1 MIRLKIIPAETRINF
16 FRYTTVFFSISSIAV
31 LVSLIS
37 YILIGLNYG
46 IDFRGGTMLMI
57 ETPKKVPIESFRAIL
72 GNLNV
77 GDTSVTEISD
87 PAEKLTGGIVSA
99 KKHLVMIRI
108 EQEENKEAVQNKKI
122 ILVKE
127 NLKQAL
133 DDLKFLQT
141 ESVGGKVSKE
151 LIIKGIQAV
160 VLAVCAVLF
169 YVWIRF
175 EWQFALGAVCALVHD
190 VAITIGIFSLLGLE
204 FNLSIIAALLT
215 IIGYSLNDT
224 VIIYDRV
231 REKLRK
237 IRSKPLVDV
246 VNLAINETLSR
257 TFMTS
262 VTTLLALLSLY
273 ILGGEVIRGF
283 TFAMIWG
290 VVVGTFSSIFVAS
303 ALLLKLGVKR
313 DWSKASNNAGTQFG
327 DKID

>member
-1 MIRLKIIPAETRINF
+1 M
-16 FRYTTVFFSISSIAV
+16 
-31 LVSLIS
+31 
-37 YILIGLNYG
+37 
-46 IDFRGGTMLMI
+46 
-57 ETPKKVPIESFRAIL
+57 
-72 GNLNV
+72 
-77 GDTSVTEISD
+77 
-87 PAEKLTGGIVSA
+87 
-99 KKHLVMIRI
+99 
-108 EQEENKEAVQNKKI
+108 
-122 ILVKE
+122 
-127 NLKQAL
+127 
-133 DDLKFLQT
+133 
-141 ESVGGKVSKE
+141 SKE
-151 LIIKGIQAV
+151 LIFTGIKAV

-175 EWQFALGAVCALVHD
+175 EWQFALGAVFALVHD

-204 FNLSIIAALLT
+204 FNLSIVAALLT

-237 IRSKPLVDV
+237 IRSKPLIDV

-262 VTTLLALLSLY
+262 VTTLLALLALY

-290 VVVGTFSSIFVAS
+290 VLVGTFSSIFVAS

-327 DKID
+327 EKTD